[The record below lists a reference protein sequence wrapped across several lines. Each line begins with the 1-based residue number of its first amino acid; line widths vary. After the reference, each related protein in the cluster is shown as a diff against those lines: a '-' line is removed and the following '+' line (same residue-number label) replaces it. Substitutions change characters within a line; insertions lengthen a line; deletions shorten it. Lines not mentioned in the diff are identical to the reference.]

1 MVLRRIKG
9 GKMPTMGCATDRTV
23 NAGRAAAGFFRQAA
37 SPDQV
42 LPVQFHEIWQHGRSQ
57 SPERELAVSVIAQ
70 AALDIEK
77 CREAQHGRK
86 RRIYREAF
94 NWVASDDRSWPY
106 SFLNLCDTL
115 SLSPAFLRARL
126 LNESAA
132 AWERPVGAAA

>member
-1 MVLRRIKG
+1 
-9 GKMPTMGCATDRTV
+9 MPTMRCANERTAT
-23 NAGRAAAGFFRQAA
+23 AGHAAANFFQEAA

-42 LPVQFHEIWQHGRSQ
+42 LPVQFHEVWQHGRSQ
-57 SPERELAVSVIAQ
+57 SPERELAVSVLAQ

-77 CREAQHGRK
+77 CRDTQHGRK
-86 RRIYREAF
+86 RRIYREAY

-126 LNESAA
+126 LNESVR
-132 AWERPVGAAA
+132 AWPRSVGAAA

>member
-1 MVLRRIKG
+1 
-9 GKMPTMGCATDRTV
+9 MPTMRCVNDRTV
-23 NAGRAAAGFFRQAA
+23 TAGRAAASFFHEAA

-42 LPVQFHEIWQHGRSQ
+42 LPVQFHEVWQHGRNQ
-57 SPERELAVSVIAQ
+57 SPERELAVSVLAQ

-77 CREAQHGRK
+77 CRETQHGRK
-86 RRIYREAF
+86 RRIYREAY

-126 LNESAA
+126 LNEESARTWA
-132 AWERPVGAAA
+132 RPVGAAA

>member
-1 MVLRRIKG
+1 
-9 GKMPTMGCATDRTV
+9 MPTMRSTNDKSV
-23 NAGRAAAGFFRQAA
+23 NAGHAAASFLQEAA

-42 LPVQFHEIWQHGRSQ
+42 LPVQFHEVWQHGGSQ
-57 SPERELAVSVIAQ
+57 SPERELAVSVLAQ

-77 CREAQHGRK
+77 CREMQHGRK
-86 RRIYREAF
+86 RRIYREAY

-126 LNESAA
+126 LNEESARTWA
-132 AWERPVGAAA
+132 RPVGAAA

>member
-1 MVLRRIKG
+1 
-9 GKMPTMGCATDRTV
+9 MPMMRCATSNPV
-23 NAGRAAAGFFRQAA
+23 NLERAAVSFFQHAI

-42 LPVQFHEIWQHGRSQ
+42 MPVQFHEVWQHGRNQ
-57 SPERELAVSVIAQ
+57 SPERELAVSVLAQ

-77 CREAQHGRK
+77 CRGAQHGRK
-86 RRIYREAF
+86 RRIYREAY

-126 LNESAA
+126 LSESPP

>member
-1 MVLRRIKG
+1 
-9 GKMPTMGCATDRTV
+9 MPMMRCAPDKLV
-23 NAGRAAAGFFRQAA
+23 NAGRAAASFLEQAV

-42 LPVQFHEIWQHGRSQ
+42 LPVQFHEVWQHGGGQ
-57 SPERELAVSVIAQ
+57 SPERELAVSVLAQ

-86 RRIYREAF
+86 RRIYREAY

-115 SLSPAFLRARL
+115 GFSPAFLRTRL
-126 LNESAA
+126 LSDAPS